1 MASKWGFIGAAA
13 GAAVGIGLAAFT
25 GGASLA
31 LTQAAIGG
39 GLIGSTLGSQADAA
53 KSASKADKV
62 FNEQLSR
69 DREAQKRLTAE
80 KNKAEA
86 LLAKEKSK
94 VDAGIARAMRRRF
107 KSPSGFLEA
116 SGSNIGAG
124 VLG

>member
-39 GLIGSTLGSQADAA
+39 GLIGSTLGTQADASKA
-53 KSASKADKV
+53 ASKADKI
-62 FNEQLSR
+62 FNEQRRR
-69 DREAQKRLTAE
+69 DAEAQKRLTAE
-80 KNKAEA
+80 KNRADA
-86 LLAKEKSK
+86 MLAKEKSK

-107 KSPSGFLEA
+107 KSPTGFLEA
-116 SGSNIGAG
+116 SGANIGAG